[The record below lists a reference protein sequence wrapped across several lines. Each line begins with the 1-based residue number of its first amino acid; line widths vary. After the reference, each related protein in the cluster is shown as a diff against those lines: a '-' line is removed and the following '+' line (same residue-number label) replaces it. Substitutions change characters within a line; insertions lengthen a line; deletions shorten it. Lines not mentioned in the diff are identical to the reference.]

1 MFSQIEPGAIG
12 SALVLVALIAG
23 IGYGGWSVLN
33 EIQRVQFAPV
43 ENTPDVL
50 TDLDPLD
57 AAVKTPAQ
65 SEDPTRSAGV
75 LPPVAEEGL
84 DRPYRPEA
92 LDVPVMVARD
102 APIST
107 LDPADVGTFVAELPE
122 ADRQSD
128 PVDRNAIENAIASAV
143 EGVGEA
149 VPAVG
154 NTTPGANTPKV
165 VADPPPGV
173 RLVAVR
179 PAWVR
184 VRAADGSVV
193 YEGILNGGDTY
204 SVPVTEEPPTLRVGE
219 SGAVYFEVAG
229 KHYGPVGP
237 NGSVTSDL
245 ALAAEGLTERYDVA
259 DLSQDRDLS
268 RYVAQ
273 LEQSDVSPQ
282 E

>member
-1 MFSQIEPGAIG
+1 M
-12 SALVLVALIAG
+12 
-23 IGYGGWSVLN
+23 
-33 EIQRVQFAPV
+33 
-43 ENTPDVL
+43 
-50 TDLDPLD
+50 
-57 AAVKTPAQ
+57 
-65 SEDPTRSAGV
+65 
-75 LPPVAEEGL
+75 
-84 DRPYRPEA
+84 
-92 LDVPVMVARD
+92 
-102 APIST
+102 
-107 LDPADVGTFVAELPE
+107 
-122 ADRQSD
+122 
-128 PVDRNAIENAIASAV
+128 
-143 EGVGEA
+143 
-149 VPAVG
+149 
-154 NTTPGANTPKV
+154 
-165 VADPPPGV
+165 ADPPPGV

>member
-1 MFSQIEPGAIG
+1 M
-12 SALVLVALIAG
+12 
-23 IGYGGWSVLN
+23 
-33 EIQRVQFAPV
+33 
-43 ENTPDVL
+43 
-50 TDLDPLD
+50 
-57 AAVKTPAQ
+57 
-65 SEDPTRSAGV
+65 

-84 DRPYRPEA
+84 DRLYRPEA

-107 LDPADVGTFVAELPE
+107 LNPSEVGTFVAELPQ
-122 ADRQSD
+122 ADRRSEPAAEQNDIDS
-128 PVDRNAIENAIASAV
+128 VIASV
-143 EGVGEA
+143 VNGGDEQGES
-149 VPAVG
+149 PA
-154 NTTPGANTPKV
+154 ASSNTPKV

-204 SVPVTEEPPTLRVGE
+204 SVPVTQEPPTLRVGE

-245 ALAAEGLTERYDVA
+245 ALAADGLTERYNVA

-273 LEQSDVSPQ
+273 LEQTGDAPQ